1 MSLITEI
8 NRTET
13 EKEKVKK
20 VATQIDNKLVALGGQ
35 QATDLADVPNKMQ
48 EMTKQ
53 YSKFATGNLDI
64 RLDYSASSQEY
75 VDIDIPINFDAKII
89 FLKFTWVG
97 SSSNKEEFIA
107 NTEKGIYSE
116 YAEGCRYI
124 YRTGASYQYS
134 FWLTKKSSK
143 KVEIRRAS
151 SNASVKAIKWMAI
164 G

>member
-1 MSLITEI
+1 MSLITGI

-53 YSKFATGNLDI
+53 YSKFATGDLDI
-64 RLDYSASSQEY
+64 TLDYYASNQNF
-75 VDIDIPINFDAKII
+75 VNIDIPVNFDPKII
-89 FLKFTWVG
+89 FIKFTTLGFV
-97 SSSNKEEFIA
+97 NTKEEFIA

>member
-35 QATDLADVPNKMQ
+35 QATDLADVANKMQ

-107 NTEKGIYSE
+107 RTENRSYSE
-116 YAEGCRYI
+116 SNRYI
-124 YRTGASYQYS
+124 YRTGAGDSYS
-134 FWLTKKSSK
+134 FWLNKKK
-143 KVEIRRAS
+143 H
-151 SNASVKAIKWMAI
+151 
-164 G
+164 